1 MFMGTTEMRTKL
13 HQYIDTGD
21 DKLLKIMYV
30 VAKEYND
37 EYDDSDEY
45 SLTDTDM
52 RQFEERRQ
60 NRLKGESKT
69 YNWEEAKNFIT
80 GKTPLDEL

>member
-1 MFMGTTEMRTKL
+1 MRTKL